1 MSLTMYQASVPTFVQ
16 ILTALSGVLDKG
28 QAYATAKK
36 FDPAILLTARLAPNM
51 FPLSRQVQIACD
63 FAKGASARLAG
74 AEVPS
79 WPDQEKTFAELQE
92 RIKKT
97 VDFVR
102 SFKAGADRRLGGARG
117 ERVDRRPA
125 RHLQG
130 PAVSDPVRAAE
141 LLLPHHRSPTPSC
154 ATTAS
159 SSASATSSAPCR
171 AWAGSCARRKAD
183 TAQAA
188 PANLL
193 RVYRILGA
201 LAFGELG

>member
-1 MSLTMYQASVPTFVQ
+1 MPLSMYQASVPTFVQ

-36 FDPAILLTARLAPNM
+36 FDPAILLAARLAPNM

-102 SFKAGADRRLGGARG
+102 SFKAGEIDGSEEREVNVSIAGQPVTFKGQPYLIQFVLPNFYFHTSVAYAILRHNGVELAKRDFVGAVPGMGG
-117 ERVDRRPA
+117 
-125 RHLQG
+125 
-130 PAVSDPVRAAE
+130 
-141 LLLPHHRSPTPSC
+141 
-154 ATTAS
+154 
-159 SSASATSSAPCR
+159 
-171 AWAGSCARRKAD
+171 
-183 TAQAA
+183 
-188 PANLL
+188 
-193 RVYRILGA
+193 
-201 LAFGELG
+201 

>member
-1 MSLTMYQASVPTFVQ
+1 MSLTMYQASVPSFVQ

-36 FDPAILLTARLAPNM
+36 FDPAILLAARLAPNM

-92 RIKKT
+92 RIRRT

-102 SFKAGADRRLGGARG
+102 TFKAAQIDGSEERDVSISIAGQPVSFKGQPYLIQFVLPNFYFHTSVAYAIL
-117 ERVDRRPA
+117 
-125 RHLQG
+125 RHNG
-130 PAVSDPVRAAE
+130 V
-141 LLLPHHRSPTPSC
+141 
-154 ATTAS
+154 
-159 SSASATSSAPCR
+159 
-171 AWAGSCARRKAD
+171 
-183 TAQAA
+183 
-188 PANLL
+188 
-193 RVYRILGA
+193 
-201 LAFGELG
+201 ELGKRDFVGAVPGMGG